1 MITDE
6 LLDKLENAIENRECF
21 WLMQDTNMVKAW
33 DEQIEFILEKIYGKE
48 GEMK

>member
-21 WLMQDTNMVKAW
+21 VIGNDWEMVNQW
-33 DEQIEFILEKIYGKE
+33 DEQIKFILEKIYGKE
-48 GEMK
+48 NERL